1 MAVRQRSERDLVA
14 CVEVLARV
22 HEQDGYPT
30 RWPSDA
36 YGWLVPAGLVESWV
50 ADLNGGVCG
59 HIALVRGAD
68 DVQLRE
74 AVDTSN
80 NELMAISRL
89 FVDPAVR
96 GKGMGELLL
105 RTATSYAVGR
115 RWGLMLDVVDDRRS
129 AAIALYERL
138 GWRMVGRREADWVTP
153 EGVRPRL
160 RLYVLPATA

>member
-1 MAVRQRSERDLVA
+1 
-14 CVEVLARV
+14 
-22 HEQDGYPT
+22 
-30 RWPSDA
+30 
-36 YGWLVPAGLVESWV
+36 
-50 ADLNGGVCG
+50 
-59 HIALVRGAD
+59 
-68 DVQLRE
+68 
-74 AVDTSN
+74 
-80 NELMAISRL
+80 
-89 FVDPAVR
+89 
-96 GKGMGELLL
+96 MGELLL